1 MFENAL
7 RPDFHLGHVLM
18 KKMQQHSDLLC
29 QIDGGTG
36 DAETFGSVLSRSIK
50 LAKCLRNFGLK
61 VGDVVAVGGWNH
73 LDMSIPI
80 YSAIL
85 NGMISVGVSPYYKY
99 HEIKDLFAITKP
111 KIAFCERN
119 FFDTYKKV
127 KEDLKLNTK
136 IVAFGH
142 GYKAWSEFIKKYDD
156 DEAEEKF
163 KIADID
169 PDNTCQFLICTSGST
184 GKAKAVAFTQTPIYS
199 KIIHDI
205 SKYFD
210 LMDIIRGTNSLQLS
224 PVNVIGNYVTL
235 ISLPLLG
242 QCKLQSSI
250 PDDIDV
256 IINMINKYKPI
267 STHLN
272 PHILAEVIKRKD
284 QVDLTCFGVIAGV
297 GEKINDK
304 LFLEVKNCMREDS
317 GLFENVGQTE
327 TVGHIFNYTEGCP
340 LGSCG
345 KSLLPCF
352 SHKLVD
358 PESGNEVTE
367 PNVLGEM
374 WIRGPCLKEYYND
387 PEETQKVFSKDGYF
401 KTGDLY
407 YRDENGFYYFGNRIK
422 TIIKWKGCSVFPG
435 QIEDVIR
442 THEGVKDVCVVGI
455 AHPEDGER
463 PTACVIREDRSC
475 VTAQEIKDLV
485 IEKLSVNK
493 ELRGGVAF
501 FKEFPMTATGKIAR
515 KTLVDIVSNTTRE

>member
-7 RPDFHLGHVLM
+7 RSDFHLGHVLM
-18 KKMQQHSDLLC
+18 KNMQQHSDLLC
-29 QIDGGTG
+29 QIDGATG
-36 DAETFGSVLSRSIK
+36 EAETFGSVLSRSIK

-73 LDMSIPI
+73 LDMSIPM
-80 YSAIL
+80 YSAIF
-85 NGMISVGVSPYYKY
+85 NGMISFGVSPYYKY

-119 FFDTYKKV
+119 FFETYKKV
-127 KEDLKLNTK
+127 EQDLKLNTK

-156 DEAEEKF
+156 DKAEGKF
-163 KIADID
+163 K
-169 PDNTCQFLICTSGST
+169 
-184 GKAKAVAFTQTPIYS
+184 
-199 KIIHDI
+199 
-205 SKYFD
+205 
-210 LMDIIRGTNSLQLS
+210 RGTNSLQLS
-224 PVNVIGNYVTL
+224 PVNAIGNYVAL

-250 PDDIDV
+250 LNNIDI

-267 STHLN
+267 STYLN

-297 GEKINDK
+297 GEKINDQ

-317 GLFENVGQTE
+317 RLFENVGQTE

-374 WIRGPCLKEYYND
+374 WIKGPCLKEYYND
-387 PEETQKVFSKDGYF
+387 PEETQKVFSEDGYF

-463 PTACVIREDRSC
+463 PTACVIREELSC